1 MDRFGFLDKG
11 TKHEVTSRNEAFN
24 APVLQK
30 TAEEA
35 AVLLKNE
42 SGTLPLAASDLGSVA
57 LIGPGAG
64 QTVAIGLAGGKG
76 PGIPSDQMGAVAA
89 IEKLTGKKVAY
100 APAND
105 MTGTPIPASA
115 LSHGGMPGLQRTS
128 PRDSQT
134 AIDAQL
140 DFASSNGRALPA
152 GSSWNWSG
160 TLTVP
165 ADGSYMIALQ
175 VLGAAGMLSI
185 DGQPVARSAN
195 PAPGRAGAIL
205 HPVQDN
211 ILPTTDGLDNVRN
224 FVMLKA
230 GPHDLAVT
238 AAGEAAGRPVQ
249 IRLAWVTPERQ
260 QANYDVAIAAA
271 KAAGKAIVFAWGR
284 DRPEVFRLPGNQDQL
299 IAAVA
304 AVNPNTIV
312 VLNTSFPVAMP
323 WLEKVKAVMEMW
335 WPGDQGGPAAANL
348 LLGRVS
354 PAGRLP
360 FTWPKSL
367 DQMLANDPA
376 HPERSNRGVDGKT
389 TYSEGIFMGYRWFD
403 QQNRAPLYSFGH
415 GLSYTSFTYSKPKAA
430 RAPDGGLDV
439 SFTIKNIGK
448 AASDEVAQI
457 YLGSPKSAPEGA
469 QFAVRAL
476 AGFERLNIA
485 AGQSKNVT
493 VHLPLRR
500 LQFWSTKSNSWVT
513 AAGTRTVYVAA
524 SSRDIRLQTEAAIR

>member
-1 MDRFGFLDKG
+1 
-11 TKHEVTSRNEAFN
+11 
-24 APVLQK
+24 
-30 TAEEA
+30 
-35 AVLLKNE
+35 
-42 SGTLPLAASDLGSVA
+42 
-57 LIGPGAG
+57 
-64 QTVAIGLAGGKG
+64 VAIGLAGGKG
-76 PGIPSDQMGAVAA
+76 PGIPSDQVGAVAS
-89 IEKLTGKKVAY
+89 IEKLTGKKVVY

-115 LSHGGMPGLQRTS
+115 LSHGGMAGLQRTS
-128 PRDSQT
+128 PRDGQT
-134 AIDAQL
+134 AVDAQL
-140 DFASSNGRALPA
+140 NFASSNGGALPA

-165 ADGSYMIALQ
+165 AHGSYMIALQ
-175 VLGAAGMLSI
+175 VLGAAATLNI
-185 DGQPVARSAN
+185 DGQAVARSAN
-195 PAPGRAGAIL
+195 PTPGRGGAIL

-224 FVMLKA
+224 FVTLKA
-230 GPHDLAVT
+230 GPHELALT

-249 IRLAWVTPERQ
+249 IRLAWVTPEQQ
-260 QANYDVAIAAA
+260 QANYDAAIAAA
-271 KAAGKAIVFAWGR
+271 KAAGKAVVFAWGR

-323 WLEKVKAVMEMW
+323 WLPNVKAVVQMW
-335 WPGDQGGPAAANL
+335 WPGDQGGRAAANL

-403 QQNRAPLYSFGH
+403 QQNRAPLYPFGH
-415 GLSYTSFTYSKPKAA
+415 GLSYTTFTYSKPKLA
-430 RAPDGGLDV
+430 RATDGGLDV
-439 SFTIKNIGK
+439 SFTIKNTGK
-448 AASDEVAQI
+448 AAGDEVAQI
-457 YLGSPKSAPEGA
+457 YLGAPKSAPEGA

-476 AGFERLNIA
+476 AGFERVNIA
-485 AGQSKNVT
+485 AGQSKKVT
-493 VHLPLRR
+493 VRVPLRR
-500 LQFWSTKSNSWVT
+500 LQFWSTKSNGWVT
-513 AAGTRTVYVAA
+513 AAGTRAVYVAA
-524 SSRDIRLQTEAAIR
+524 SSRDIRLQTEAVIR